1 MQDNWSKFLNKNK
14 LQEDNMLYKF
24 EVCWTEKFKSG
35 ALNGIEVDQRL
46 GFPTK
51 NDVKRHLSYL
61 LNRENTSNISVK
73 LNKSACLSDIVL
85 L

>member
-51 NDVKRHLSYL
+51 NEVKRHLSYL

-73 LNKSACLSDIVL
+73 INKSACLADMVL
-85 L
+85 V